1 MKGLAVM
8 VWIGI
13 AGVASIALFHIKFQ
27 VEQLQDELNSLNKQI
42 LEEQKTVH
50 VLQAEW
56 GYLTR
61 PKHIESLAARLLP
74 HLQPPTT
81 HQVGDIEQFN
91 ATIRKPSTIPA
102 ARVANPLSARGS
114 N

>member
-1 MKGLAVM
+1 MKGLAIM

-42 LEEQKTVH
+42 LEEQKAVH

-56 GYLTR
+56 SYLTR

-74 HLQPPTT
+74 HLQPPIT
-81 HQVGDIEQFN
+81 HQVGDIEQFK
-91 ATIRKPSTIPA
+91 ATIQKQSAIPA
-102 ARVANPLSARGS
+102 ARVVNPLSARGS
-114 N
+114 H

>member
-27 VEQLQDELNSLNKQI
+27 VEQLQNELNTLNKQI

-61 PKHIESLAARLLP
+61 PKHIETLANRLMP
-74 HLQPPTT
+74 HLKPPTT
-81 HQVGDIEQFN
+81 HQVGDIEQLK
-91 ATIRKPSTIPA
+91 ATTRKPSAISA
-102 ARVANPLSARGS
+102 ARVVSPLSARGS
-114 N
+114 H